1 MVFAERSTF
10 FRFLLHCRGVNSLL
24 YLLSKG
30 KGLNFLSQIAGGGGA
45 WLRPQG
51 VLNKCLYGEAPPRG
65 PTLTLLCTIFHEK
78 GTPLTYL
85 V

>member
-1 MVFAERSTF
+1 MLLLQHHLEATYTTSKSLNKCKVARVTMVFAERSTF
-10 FRFLLHCRGVNSLL
+10 FRFLLHCSGVNSSL

-51 VLNKCLYGEAPPRG
+51 VLRK
-65 PTLTLLCTIFHEK
+65 
-78 GTPLTYL
+78 YL
-85 V
+85 